1 MFSHIVLTK
10 HGKQIKICE
19 VIGGM
24 FNDLKNINDVRNEKS
39 MLHNDVLL
47 LKKKCSDYV
56 QKLLYRWRINQM
68 LIVLMFGC
76 CDYIWFLLFSRYWS
90 VVSETS
96 AVVIEI
102 HPRCLWKSL
111 MIPLLRL
118 LVNCVLKHVTQFF
131 QSSLTAFFTHSSVS
145 IILLTKVNVHIIL
158 HFLEYL

>member
-76 CDYIWFLLFSRYWS
+76 CDYI
-90 VVSETS
+90 
-96 AVVIEI
+96 
-102 HPRCLWKSL
+102 
-111 MIPLLRL
+111 
-118 LVNCVLKHVTQFF
+118 
-131 QSSLTAFFTHSSVS
+131 
-145 IILLTKVNVHIIL
+145 
-158 HFLEYL
+158 